1 MVFQYFNCNSIHE
14 KSFLKADYSVECF
27 APEWNGFLIY
37 VLFIGGA
44 FTIGFPFA
52 MAVYIRKHRK
62 ELYTAKIQS
71 RIGFLYSSYTKKAEF
86 WEVHEIVRKTLLT
99 GVIIYLQAR
108 PTIQGIVAVILCLI
122 ACCTLNYFQP
132 QKNRVVFWLAQL
144 SFIITS
150 LKFSS
155 AVLIIAAKNS
165 KERESIGLLLIIFDA
180 IFFIGSILGTI
191 IAIYILWDQIKQIS
205 KVKQVSG
212 ASKIVPMDSHSI
224 NNEQILKEIRVKH
237 GASSKE
243 YKEALSDMS
252 VKRKG

>member
-1 MVFQYFNCNSIHE
+1 M
-14 KSFLKADYSVECF
+14 
-27 APEWNGFLIY
+27 
-37 VLFIGGA
+37 
-44 FTIGFPFA
+44 
-52 MAVYIRKHRK
+52 
-62 ELYTAKIQS
+62 
-71 RIGFLYSSYTKKAEF
+71 
-86 WEVHEIVRKTLLT
+86 
-99 GVIIYLQAR
+99 
-108 PTIQGIVAVILCLI
+108 
-122 ACCTLNYFQP
+122 
-132 QKNRVVFWLAQL
+132 VFWLAQL